1 MAPESLVA
9 ALMKL
14 TEVVQ
19 TERTLGGILARI
31 VETAVM
37 SVPGCGAASITISI
51 EGRPATAAM
60 TARVA
65 LELDLVQYDA
75 EDGPCVEALQM
86 GRTIRVDLVE
96 PGEAYPHFAVSAQQ
110 VGVRGV
116 LSVPARWGADI
127 VGVLNLYSWGAPFD
141 ESAVSVGQVLASQI
155 AIAISRS
162 PEFSAARAVV
172 EQAQR
177 DVEDRAEIA
186 RATGLLAV
194 TEACTIE
201 QAEGLLR
208 EAGNHE
214 EQPIIAIAQ
223 RIIEQHRNSR

>member
-19 TERTLGGILARI
+19 TERTLGGTLAR
-31 VETAVM
+31 VAETAVL
-37 SVPGCGAASITISI
+37 SVPGCDAASVTISV

-65 LELDLVQYDA
+65 LELDLAQYDA
-75 EDGPCVEALQM
+75 DDGPCVEALKG
-86 GRTIRVDLVE
+86 GRTIRFDLVD
-96 PGEAYPHFAVSAQQ
+96 PGDAYPHFAVGAQRA
-110 VGVRGV
+110 GVRGV
-116 LSVPARWGADI
+116 LSIPARWGTDI
-127 VGVLNLYSWGAPFD
+127 VGVLNLYSFGGTFD
-141 ESAVSVGQVLASQI
+141 ESAVSVAQVLGAQVG
-155 AIAISRS
+155 IAISRS

-177 DVEDRAEIA
+177 DADDSAEIA
-186 RATGLLAV
+186 RATGLLAI

-208 EAGNHE
+208 EASNHE
-214 EQPIIAIAQ
+214 EQPLIDIAQ
-223 RIIEQHRNSR
+223 RIIDQHRNSG